1 MSFNRR
7 NKAMDRNKNRSS
19 AALVAL
25 SMIVPAAA
33 CDSRS
38 STSPS
43 SDQNAASSTTS
54 QSSGSTA
61 PSDGRTAVGQ
71 PRFRAEPECGT
82 YDGTG
87 CAPESN
93 RVDIDPPTFSNPKEI
108 TNPLF
113 PISMLKSA
121 VLLGVVDDQPFRS
134 ETTLLPNFGLVI
146 IDGEPVEVL
155 LSQYTAYLDGRITE
169 VAVDRYAQADD
180 GSVWY
185 LGEDVYDYQN
195 GTITVSEGT
204 WLAGR
209 DGPPAMIMAAD
220 PEVGQVFRPEDIPGI
235 VFEEVTIQEVGKTV
249 DGPFGKVEGA
259 IVAEELHLDGSTS
272 EKMFA
277 PGYGEFYSA
286 HEGDEEALSLA
297 VPTDGQSAPEPVEL
311 AKLITGTWGLVESA
325 RLEDWEAVDSSLERI
340 KDNWDTLSA
349 AATPARVA
357 GTLDAALVAL
367 TEAAVTRDPTQVNS
381 AAVDVAQYAIDLEL
395 RYRPVAL
402 VDIGRFHL
410 HAQQLRID
418 AAAADP
424 SGVAAE
430 VATLEWI
437 RDRITATLTIEELR
451 RVDEKLSQLRT
462 AVNTGNLSGAADQAA
477 RLANLVRTLSLP

>member
-1 MSFNRR
+1 MSYNKR
-7 NKAMDRNKNRSS
+7 NQDMEWHKNKSP
-19 AALVAL
+19 AALVAISL
-25 SMIVPAAA
+25 LVTIAA
-33 CDSRS
+33 CDSGA
-38 STSPS
+38 STSATN
-43 SDQNAASSTTS
+43 DQNAASSATAA
-54 QSSGSTA
+54 QSAPTA
-61 PSDGRTAVGQ
+61 SSNGQSAVGQ
-71 PRFRAEPECGT
+71 PEFRAEPECGT

-87 CAPESN
+87 CAPESE
-93 RVDIDPPTFSNPKEI
+93 RVDIDSPTFSNPTEI

-113 PISMLKSA
+113 PISELKSA

-134 ETTLLPNFGLVI
+134 ETTLLPNTGTVI

-169 VAVDRYAQADD
+169 VALDRYAQADD

-185 LGEDVYDYQN
+185 LGEDVYDYED

-220 PEVGQVFRPEDIPGI
+220 PKVGQVFRPEDIPGI
-235 VFEEVTIQEVGKTV
+235 VFEEVTIKEVGKTV

-272 EKMFA
+272 EKIFA

-286 HEGDEEALSLA
+286 HEGDEEALSFA
-297 VPTDGQSAPEPVEL
+297 VPTDGESTPEPVEL
-311 AKLITGTWGLVESA
+311 AKLITATWGLVESA
-325 RLEDWEAVDSSLERI
+325 RLEEWEAVDATLERI
-340 KDNWDTLSA
+340 NDNWATLSA
-349 AATPARVA
+349 GAPPARVA
-357 GTLDAALVAL
+357 DTLDAALVAL
-367 TEAAVTRDPTQVNS
+367 TEAAATQDPGQVNS
-381 AAVDVAQYAIDLEL
+381 AAADVAQSALDLEL
-395 RYRPVAL
+395 RYRPVAI

-424 SGVAAE
+424 HGVSSE

-437 RDRITATLTIEELR
+437 RDRITGTLTVDELQQ
-451 RVDEKLSQLRT
+451 VDEKLSQLRT
-462 AVNTGNLSGAADQAA
+462 AVNTGNLGGAADQAA

>member
-1 MSFNRR
+1 
-7 NKAMDRNKNRSS
+7 MDRHSHKLP
-19 AALVAL
+19 AALVVLSTAVTIAACSSGRSTSDTSNRDAAL
-25 SMIVPAAA
+25 SAA
-33 CDSRS
+33 
-38 STSPS
+38 
-43 SDQNAASSTTS
+43 QTTS
-54 QSSGSTA
+54 DSTA
-61 PSDGRTAVGQ
+61 PPNGQTPVGQ
-71 PRFRAEPECGT
+71 PQFRAEPECGT

-87 CAPESN
+87 CAPESD
-93 RVDIDPPTFSNPKEI
+93 RVDIDPPTFSNPTEI

-113 PISMLKSA
+113 PISELTSA

-134 ETTLLPNFGLVI
+134 ETTLLPNTGTVI

-169 VAVDRYAQADD
+169 VALDRYAQADD

-185 LGEDVYDYQN
+185 LGEDVYDYED

-235 VFEEVTIQEVGKTV
+235 VFEEVTIKQVGKTV
-249 DGPFGKVEGA
+249 DGPFGTVEGA

-272 EKMFA
+272 EKVFV

-286 HEGDEEALSLA
+286 HDGDVEALSLA
-297 VPTDGQSAPEPVEL
+297 VPIDAESASEPVEL
-311 AKLITGTWGLVESA
+311 AKLVSGTWGLVESA
-325 RLEDWEAVDSSLERI
+325 RLEEWEAVDAALERI
-340 KDNWDTLSA
+340 KHNRGTLSA
-349 AATPARVA
+349 AVTPVRIAA
-357 GTLDAALVAL
+357 TLDASLVVL
-367 TEAAVTRDPTQVNS
+367 TEAVAAQDPTQVNS
-381 AAVDVAQYAIDLEL
+381 AAIDVAQSALDLEL
-395 RYRPVAL
+395 RYRSAPF

-418 AAAADP
+418 AAADDA

-437 RDRITATLTIEELR
+437 RDRITGTLTVEELQQ
-451 RVDEKLSQLRT
+451 VDEKLSQLRT
-462 AVNTGNLSGAADQAA
+462 AVNTGNLRGAADQAA